1 MTRKIGSIWAGP
13 DVDDGAGENI
23 AGKDI
28 MMGMIIGMAI
38 SLITS
43 FLRVADRISL
53 LSIAIEGELRP
64 KYPSRLGPDT
74 DPAPAKWMAA
84 GVTAQYFARRDRAA
98 YESNRNN
105 AMLKPR
111 NPAPPR
117 KTDSGN
123 LVIGRVGQQSV

>member
-53 LSIAIEGELRP
+53 LSIAPEGELRP
-64 KYPSRLGPDT
+64 RKPSRLGPDT
-74 DPAPAKWMAA
+74 DPAPAEWSAA
-84 GVTAQYFARRDRAA
+84 AAPAQYLALEDIAV
-98 YESNRNN
+98 YESDR
-105 AMLKPR
+105 
-111 NPAPPR
+111 
-117 KTDSGN
+117 
-123 LVIGRVGQQSV
+123 

>member
-23 AGKDI
+23 AGNEI

-53 LSIAIEGELRP
+53 LSIAIEEELRP
-64 KYPSRLGPDT
+64 R
-74 DPAPAKWMAA
+74 
-84 GVTAQYFARRDRAA
+84 
-98 YESNRNN
+98 
-105 AMLKPR
+105 
-111 NPAPPR
+111 
-117 KTDSGN
+117 
-123 LVIGRVGQQSV
+123 